1 MDNLTIIAF
10 AKLIDWSTIAIG
22 LCCGLLATSWR
33 HVVPL
38 ALVASLLAELLLT
51 QVRGWSLSASLFAIG
66 AFAALP
72 WVVLGYLSRAL
83 LRRLLH

>member
-1 MDNLTIIAF
+1 MNDLTIIAF
-10 AKLIDWSTIAIG
+10 AKLIDWPTIALG

-33 HVVPL
+33 HIVPL

-72 WVVLGYLSRAL
+72 WVVLGHLSRAL
-83 LRRLLH
+83 VQRLRR